1 MDLRRHLPPT
11 EIKETE
17 HFVRP
22 LVVSDTL
29 NPDHAKMEVEDASK
43 GDIKQDGPNEGSS
56 SNNRPSS
63 TPRKRSAPPGMIP
76 HFPSSTVPRDPPI
89 QVSPSQSS
97 TMSPQGARSPM
108 SSPPSASASNTLS
121 MPSFSFGSTAQSP
134 WHFLAASSGAPTPS
148 LESGPGMGS
157 GRTNSPQLGYPFER
171 LNIGGSWSGANL
183 WGDAGQPGV
192 SDSSNVQSS
201 SGPSTTP
208 FSLNLPPPQ
217 PSTARSPSGHKG
229 KEKETSAP
237 TAPAAKP
244 TLPASL
250 ARRRASLPKNLFG
263 ALAGPSPLS
272 TSTSAPKPS
281 SSMPGTKLRPLST
294 IDLKSLLS
302 ASSTLILDLRPPSLF
317 QASHLPAS
325 HSLPV
330 PSTLLRRP
338 AFTMDRVLQMLS
350 PSSQDAVSQ
359 WREKSD
365 IILLDAESSSA
376 PPASTLDGLANKFV
390 SEGFTGN
397 LWFVRGG
404 HNAAKAANVRLVEGG
419 SADDESA
426 SSAGLMVGR
435 LDKFAFMQG
444 DSSRGP

>member
-1 MDLRRHLPPT
+1 M
-11 EIKETE
+11 
-17 HFVRP
+17 
-22 LVVSDTL
+22 
-29 NPDHAKMEVEDASK
+29 
-43 GDIKQDGPNEGSS
+43 KQDGPNEGSS
-56 SNNRPSS
+56 TNSRPSS

-76 HFPSSTVPRDPPI
+76 HFPSSTVPRDPPN

-97 TMSPQGARSPM
+97 TMSPPPARSPM
-108 SSPPSASASNTLS
+108 SSPPSATVSNTLS
-121 MPSFSFGSTAQSP
+121 MPSFSFGSAAQSP

-148 LESGPGMGS
+148 LESGPGMGG

-183 WGDAGQPGV
+183 WGDAGHSGA
-192 SDSSNVQSS
+192 SDSTSVQTS
-201 SGPSTTP
+201 SGSSAATP

-217 PSTARSPSGHKG
+217 ISAARSSSGHKG

-237 TAPAAKP
+237 AAPPAKP

-272 TSTSAPKPS
+272 TSTSTSTSPA
-281 SSMPGTKLRPLST
+281 PGTRLRPLST

-338 AFTMDRVLQMLS
+338 AFTMERVLQMLS

-390 SEGFTGN
+390 SEGFAGN
-397 LWFVRGG
+397 LWFVKGG
-404 HNAAKAANVRLVEGG
+404 HHAAKAANVRLVEGG
-419 SADDESA
+419 SAEEEGA
-426 SSAGLMVGR
+426 SSAGFMVGR

-444 DSSRGP
+444 DSSREP